1 MTTFSVEEFRKMA
14 QTKTTIFPTLGGLL
28 IILAGVMLLTIS
40 AQHFIVSVSPQSAT
54 GEPLRSDD
62 QVWAVCV
69 GTLFMLFFLMN
80 AFAGFLALKR
90 KDAMKPMLS
99 ALIVGTI
106 ALLLSANLSV
116 ATVSSMLGM
125 DESVAAS
132 LMYFYAFA
140 TLAVALAGIVLGG
153 IEGRPM
159 FRVLGLA
166 LPILSGVMALLFL
179 MLIPQDPAISVFLIP
194 LTHTFGAFGIG
205 FVVYSRGEFP

>member
-14 QTKTTIFPTLGGLL
+14 QTKTTIFPMLGGIM
-28 IILAGVMLLTIS
+28 IILAGVMLLIIS
-40 AQHFIVSVSPQSAT
+40 AQHFIVSVSPQSVT

-116 ATVSSMLGM
+116 STASAMLAM
-125 DESVAAS
+125 DESLVAPI
-132 LMYFYAFA
+132 MYFYAFA
-140 TLAVALAGIVLGG
+140 ALAVALGGIVLGG
-153 IEGRPM
+153 FENRPL
-159 FRVLGLA
+159 FRLLGLV

-179 MLIPQDPAISVFLIP
+179 MLIPPDPAISIFLVP
-194 LTHTFGAFGIG
+194 LAHTFGAFGIG
-205 FVVYSRGEFP
+205 FIVYSRGEFP

>member
-14 QTKTTIFPTLGGLL
+14 ETKTTVFPTLGGIL
-28 IILAGVMLLTIS
+28 IILAGVMLLIIS

-69 GTLFMLFFLMN
+69 GTLFTLFFLMN

-106 ALLLSANLSV
+106 ALLLSASMSV
-116 ATVSSMLGM
+116 GTVSAMLGL
-125 DESVAAS
+125 DESVAAP

-140 TLAVALAGIVLGG
+140 ALAVALGGIILGG
-153 IEGRPM
+153 FEGRPL
-159 FRVLGLA
+159 FRMLGLG

-179 MLIPQDPAISVFLIP
+179 MLIPQDPSISVFLIP
-194 LTHTFGAFGIG
+194 LTYTFGAIGIG
-205 FVVYSRGEFP
+205 FIVYSRGEFP